1 MEAYRDQYAKLF
13 NGGKKVVVI
22 GISADADTALAS
34 WARDL
39 GTPVLFASDPDQK
52 VAKLYGANI
61 PGRPFDNR
69 HLYVIDSAGTVAYK
83 MVPFRELSE
92 NAYTELGQAVARV
105 SGAGGDTR

>member
-13 NGGKKVVVI
+13 NGGKKIVVI
-22 GISADADTALAS
+22 GISTDRDTALAS

-39 GTPVLFASDPDQK
+39 GTPVLFASDTDQK
-52 VAKLYGANI
+52 VAKLYGTNI

-69 HLYVIDSAGTVAYK
+69 NVYVIDSTGTIAYK

-105 SGAGGDTR
+105 SGVSGDTR